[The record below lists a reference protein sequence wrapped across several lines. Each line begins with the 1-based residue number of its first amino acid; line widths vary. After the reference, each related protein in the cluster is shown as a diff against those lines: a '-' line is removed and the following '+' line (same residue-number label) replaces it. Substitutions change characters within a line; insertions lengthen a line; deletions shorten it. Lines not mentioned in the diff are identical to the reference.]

1 VNTRHPAS
9 QRIGRRTIL
18 KGAGM
23 VAGLVAV
30 SGLPYRLAYAKEE
43 IRIGFLM
50 PLTGAGGTEGP
61 NMLKAAQ
68 GAIDEVNAKG
78 GPLGRPIRVFVE
90 DSQTD
95 AETGVRATKKLI
107 EVNNVSAILGTWAS
121 ATTLAV
127 APVAQRAKV
136 VEMSTSGASRIT
148 EIQKNGFVYR
158 TEPDDLLFGKAY
170 AEMALQRGWKR
181 AAVLGLNVPF
191 TTSTVAAFRER
202 FESGGGKVLSFTTYN
217 AEQTSFKAETIK
229 AFEGD
234 PDFIHISGYEP
245 DVTGILRA
253 AYQAN
258 LRGRFV
264 VPFWTISSK
273 TIANLGPAAEGV
285 IIVAE
290 GVDEGSP
297 GYAAVKRILPGEG
310 YHPHPAQTYD
320 MVHLVSLA
328 IEASKDASGSGINSA
343 LRSVSG
349 PPGTPVTS
357 FGEGAE
363 LLRAGNDIDY
373 QGASGPI
380 DFDENGNIVKA
391 NFQVSE
397 IKNGKLVPTGVLK
410 DVRF

>member
-1 VNTRHPAS
+1 MNTKNSMRK
-9 QRIGRRTIL
+9 RIDRRTLI
-18 KGAGM
+18 KGAGAI
-23 VAGLVAV
+23 AGLAA
-30 SGLPYRLAYAKEE
+30 LPGMRIRLAHAQEE
-43 IRIGFLM
+43 INIGFLM

-61 NMLKAAQ
+61 DMLKAAQ
-68 GAIDEVNAKG
+68 GAVDEINRQG
-78 GPLGRPIRVFVE
+78 GPLGRRIRIFSE

-95 AETGVRATKKLI
+95 AETGVRAAKKLI
-107 EVNNVSAILGTWAS
+107 EVNRVSAILGTWAS

-127 APVAQRAKV
+127 APVAQAAEV

-148 EIQKNGFVYR
+148 EIQKGGFVYR

-181 AAVLGLNVPF
+181 ASVLGLNVPF
-191 TTSTVAAFRER
+191 TTSTVAAFQER

-217 AEQTSFKAETIK
+217 AEQTTFKAETIK

-234 PDFIHISGYEP
+234 PDFIHISGYQP

-264 VPFWTISSK
+264 VPFWTITTS

-290 GVDEGSP
+290 GVNEDSP
-297 GYAAVKRILPGEG
+297 GYAVVKRILPGAG

-320 MVHLVSLA
+320 MVHLVALA
-328 IEASKDASGSGINSA
+328 IEASKDASGIGINST
-343 LRSVSG
+343 LRRVSG
-349 PPGTPVTS
+349 PPGTPVSS
-357 FGEGAE
+357 FLEGAQR
-363 LLRAGNDIDY
+363 LRAGEEVDY

-397 IKNGKLVPTGVLK
+397 IQNGKITPTGLLE
-410 DVRF
+410 DVVF